1 MLHPICGQLLRLAL
15 NRFTRQADFMAFAI
29 VIFGA
34 AVRPDGSPSPSLH
47 RRIHYGL
54 SQARHYL
61 EAPVFCSGGR
71 ISDGSSEA
79 SVMAA
84 ILAAHGIS
92 PDRLVLDE
100 ESRDT
105 LQNVVAAARFIL
117 ARKLDGALLCTDH
130 YHAPRVR
137 MLFAGLGISSANM
150 PSALGRGEIPWR
162 HLIYMSAREVIAYIY
177 DFLIIR
183 LRGQALREDIAT
195 G

>member
-1 MLHPICGQLLRLAL
+1 
-15 NRFTRQADFMAFAI
+15 
-29 VIFGA
+29 
-34 AVRPDGSPSPSLH
+34 
-47 RRIHYGL
+47 
-54 SQARHYL
+54 
-61 EAPVFCSGGR
+61 
-71 ISDGSSEA
+71 
-79 SVMAA
+79 MAA

-183 LRGQALREDIAT
+183 LRVGERMQIYPPDKFPQPKLKIRLYRDCETVDFQGAR
-195 G
+195 